1 MQQKNIGRQAFE
13 LFAPAVGARA
23 SGHHRHFV
31 TVIPLQA
38 RDQIQIEFVGAS
50 NFEMGCQHQ

>member
-1 MQQKNIGRQAFE
+1 
-13 LFAPAVGARA
+13 
-23 SGHHRHFV
+23 
-31 TVIPLQA
+31 VIPLQA